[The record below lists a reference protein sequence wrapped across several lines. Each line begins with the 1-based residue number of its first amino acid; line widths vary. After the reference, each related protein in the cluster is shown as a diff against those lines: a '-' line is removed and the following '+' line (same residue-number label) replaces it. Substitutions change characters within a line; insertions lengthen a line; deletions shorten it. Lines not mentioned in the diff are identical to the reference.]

1 MAKTYK
7 LENILD
13 LKSYMK
19 IAIDEK
25 VEKDAD
31 GNYLVNFGYLRVS
44 TDKQADE
51 GYGLDVQEKTVI
63 KCCQTEELKNLVLFI
78 DDGYTGTKMERP
90 ALDAIVRYITSY
102 NEGRSNIRVNS
113 LVVPKI
119 DRLGRTLLGTLQF
132 IQDYILSKAESKHS
146 TVNNNREEITFYSA
160 DEKHLRVEPNNPQ
173 SKFLLTLFAGLAE
186 FDRDLIVQKLK
197 RGMIARVEDGYWPG
211 GGNIP
216 YGYSY
221 NQSTGILEIIPE
233 EAEKIREIFRLY
245 IEEKIAPQK
254 IADRLGF
261 KGDRI
266 VTEILKRKSLTGCII
281 YKGKEYRGRHEAII
295 SLSRWKEAQDELE
308 KRSRH
313 RAESNYLLSGLLVCG
328 ECGAKMRYQKWNKD
342 GDCKLICYSQQKSKP
357 NLVKSDDCQNERYW
371 AVDIENAV
379 ISELFRMTYLGD
391 KETKKQVSTFDP
403 IAALKKEIEIAKAE
417 HKRLIDYYAKLKED
431 QDDEILE
438 ATMQESNDRI
448 KSLNR
453 QLNDEEE
460 KAEIMRKV
468 EKAKNIFRTL
478 DSAWGH
484 MTDKEKQSVCQE
496 LIDRIEIHKD
506 GVVDVHL
513 KLRSYLIRR

>member
-1 MAKTYK
+1 MAKNYK
-7 LENILD
+7 LKNILE
-13 LKSYMK
+13 LKPYMR
-19 IAIDEK
+19 IAIDEE
-25 VEKDAD
+25 VQKDED

-51 GYGLDVQEKTVI
+51 GYGLDVQEKSVI
-63 KCCQTEELKNLVLFI
+63 KCCQMEELKNLVLFI

-90 ALDAIVRYITSY
+90 ALDAITRYITSY

-113 LVVPKI
+113 IIVPKI

-132 IQDYILSKAESKHS
+132 IQDYILSKADSKHS
-146 TVNNNREEITFYSA
+146 IINNNKEDIAFFSA

-221 NQSTGILEIIPE
+221 NQSTGILEIIPS

-245 IEEKIAPQK
+245 IEEKMAPQK

-281 YKGKEYRGRHEAII
+281 YKDKEYKGRHEAII
-295 SLSRWKEAQDELE
+295 TLPRWKEAQDELE

-328 ECGAKMRYQKWNKD
+328 ECGAKMRYQKWNKK

-371 AVDIENAV
+371 ASDIENAV
-379 ISELFRMTYLGD
+379 ISELFQMTYLGD
-391 KETKKQVSTFDP
+391 AETRKQVTSFDP
-403 IAALKKEIEIAKAE
+403 IGAITAELKKERGKLDRLYEGFAE
-417 HKRLIDYYAKLKED
+417 SIDDDDVLRGKIQKIKE
-431 QDDEILE
+431 QIKKLE
-438 ATMQESNDRI
+438 AE
-448 KSLNR
+448 LY
-453 QLNDEEE
+453 DEEE
-460 KAEIMRKV
+460 KAEINRKV
-468 EKAKNIFRTL
+468 EKAKDIFRTL
-478 DSAWGH
+478 DSAWEH

-513 KLRSYLIRR
+513 KLRSYLVRK

>member
-1 MAKTYK
+1 M
-7 LENILD
+7 
-13 LKSYMK
+13 
-19 IAIDEK
+19 
-25 VEKDAD
+25 
-31 GNYLVNFGYLRVS
+31 
-44 TDKQADE
+44 
-51 GYGLDVQEKTVI
+51 
-63 KCCQTEELKNLVLFI
+63 
-78 DDGYTGTKMERP
+78 
-90 ALDAIVRYITSY
+90 
-102 NEGRSNIRVNS
+102 
-113 LVVPKI
+113 
-119 DRLGRTLLGTLQF
+119 LGTLQF

-379 ISELFRMTYLGD
+379 INELFRMTYLGD

>member
-63 KCCQTEELKNLVLFI
+63 KCCQTEELTNLVLFI

-90 ALDAIVRYITSY
+90 ALDAIVRYITAF

-113 LVVPKI
+113 FVVPKI

-132 IQDYILSKAESKHS
+132 IQDYILCKADSKHS
-146 TVNNNREEITFYSA
+146 LINNNKEDIAFFSA

-197 RGMIARVEDGYWPG
+197 RGMIARVEDGYWMG

-216 YGYSY
+216 YGYAY
-221 NQSTGILEIIPE
+221 NQSTGILEIVPE

-245 IEEKIAPQK
+245 IEEKMAPQK

-266 VTEILKRKSLTGCII
+266 ITEILKRKSLTGCIL
-281 YKGKEYRGRHEAII
+281 YKGKEYNGRHEAII
-295 SLSRWKEAQDELE
+295 SLPRWKEAQDELE

-313 RAESNYLLSGLLVCG
+313 RADSNYLLSGLLVCG
-328 ECGAKMRYQKWNKD
+328 ECGAKMRYQKWNKA

-371 AVDIENAV
+371 ASDIENAV
-379 ISELFRMTYLGD
+379 MSELFQMTYLGNE
-391 KETKKQVSTFDP
+391 ETKKQVSSFDP
-403 IAALKKEIEIAKAE
+403 VGAIKKELDKEQ
-417 HKRLIDYYAKLKED
+417 KRLDKLYGQFADE
-431 QDDEILE
+431 DDEAEDEVLKAKILK
-438 ATMQESNDRI
+438 I
-448 KSLNR
+448 KTHIKELKA

-468 EKAKNIFRTL
+468 EKAKKIFRTL
-478 DSAWGH
+478 DSAWKH
-484 MTDKEKQSVCQE
+484 MSAKEKQSVCQE
-496 LIDRIEIHKD
+496 LIDRIEIYKD

-513 KLRSYLIRR
+513 KLRSYLIHR